1 MPTKK
6 NKYSLTDSEL
16 EYLRRT
22 LGRIPST
29 FENWMIYNLWHDY
42 YRTHPYQ
49 DIINRAGSTQ
59 DEVPLVDNSPVNEG
73 TNVRVVIS
81 KSFTEKT
88 AAKELYTIIMRL
100 LINRIQPLAGVISG
114 SILNTTDISKTKL
127 LNNLNK
133 IGKSIGIT
141 IFSGNPDLTVAKNS
155 VPTGS
160 LMLTGQPV
168 ATVTGE
174 LSHSKGVFAAV
185 FPKVSAKSIAA
196 QKKIVSAIMD
206 ITTRSWIISMTES
219 SSRIWMKDI
228 VRLLKSNQIGIEL
241 KASVLD
247 PESATGFKK
256 GLVPLFFLQFQDG
269 FQIELETILSQYDL
283 SSVEMGLIKAEL
295 GIRILENS
303 SQICTIPATLFDPD
317 FELTEEY
324 SSILPP
330 DSVEKV
336 IAESFDPKPQ
346 ANYNSDLIK
355 IMNHLP
361 SVKSYCQ
368 KIDLGKESGA
378 LFMELG
384 QNARLSLLNP
394 NLAGSFLVAE
404 ANRKMACIGARS
416 IQVNAN
422 IAAGQSGKQ
431 EQMLR
436 FSEFAKGITAAALKL
451 QLPLDN
457 IDYFQD
463 NALDSSP
470 RIGVIGTSLKPLEDF
485 NFNFKTAG
493 DFITILGSLRGE
505 LGGSEYQY
513 RLFGTTPGK
522 LPVIDFNMERRL
534 CEAIVLGINEKYIN
548 SAYSIG
554 AGGLAGAIA
563 ASLRRAAPELGARIH
578 LSRKL
583 LPAELLF
590 GETQGLVLITLDEN
604 DLMEFERICMN
615 VGVPSTTIGRVTDNS
630 RYTFNELIDI
640 EVENLRRLN

>member
-6 NKYSLTDSEL
+6 NKYSLTESEL
-16 EYLRRT
+16 EYLRKT
-22 LGRIPST
+22 LGRIPSN
-29 FENWMIYNLWHDY
+29 FEHWIIYNLWHDY
-42 YRTHPYQ
+42 YRTHPYL

-59 DEVPLVDNSPVNEG
+59 DEVPLVDNNPVNEG
-73 TNVRVVIS
+73 TNVSVVIS
-81 KSFTEKT
+81 KPFTEKT
-88 AAKELYTIIMRL
+88 AARELYAIIMRL
-100 LINRIQPLAGVISG
+100 MINRIQPLAGVISG
-114 SILNTTDISKTKL
+114 SILNTTDVSKAKL
-127 LNNLNK
+127 IAKLNK
-133 IGKSIGIT
+133 IGKSVGIT
-141 IFSGNPDLTVAKNS
+141 IFSGNPDLTEDKDAVS
-155 VPTGS
+155 SGS
-160 LMLTGQPV
+160 LMLMGQPAV
-168 ATVTGE
+168 AVAGE
-174 LSHSKGVFAAV
+174 LSHSKGIFAAV
-185 FPKVSAKSIAA
+185 FPKVSAKSVAA
-196 QKKIVSAIMD
+196 QKKIISVIMD
-206 ITTRSWIISMTES
+206 LYAKSWIISMTES
-219 SSRIWMKDI
+219 SGQNWIRDI
-228 VRLLKSNQIGIEL
+228 VNLLKSNRFGIEL
-241 KASVLD
+241 KTSVLD
-247 PESATGFKK
+247 PESKTGFQN
-256 GLVPLFFLQFQDG
+256 GSVPLFFLQFQDG
-269 FQIELETILSQYDL
+269 FQNELETILNQYDL
-283 SSVEMGLIKAEL
+283 SSVEMGLIKDEN
-295 GIRILENS
+295 GISILENS
-303 SQICTIPATLFDPD
+303 SQIGTVPATLFDPD
-317 FELTEEY
+317 FELIEEY
-324 SSILPP
+324 SAIIPP

-336 IAESFDPKPQ
+336 ITGSFDPDPK
-346 ANYNSDLIK
+346 ANYNSELLK

-361 SVKSYCQ
+361 SVRSYYQ

-384 QNARLSLLNP
+384 QNARLSLLSP
-394 NLAGSFLVAE
+394 ILAGSLLVAE

-422 IAAGQSGKQ
+422 IAIGQSGKQ

-436 FSEFAKGITAAALKL
+436 FSEFAKGITAAAHKL
-451 QLPLDN
+451 QLPLEN

-463 NALDSSP
+463 KVLDSAP
-470 RIGVIGTSLKPLEDF
+470 RIGVVGESLKPLDDF

-505 LGGSEYQY
+505 LGGSEYQF

-522 LPVIDFNMERRL
+522 LPVIDFTMERRL

-563 ASLRRAAPELGARIH
+563 ASLRNSTPELGARIH

-630 RYTFNELIDI
+630 RYTFNDLIDI
-640 EVENLRRLN
+640 DVENLRN